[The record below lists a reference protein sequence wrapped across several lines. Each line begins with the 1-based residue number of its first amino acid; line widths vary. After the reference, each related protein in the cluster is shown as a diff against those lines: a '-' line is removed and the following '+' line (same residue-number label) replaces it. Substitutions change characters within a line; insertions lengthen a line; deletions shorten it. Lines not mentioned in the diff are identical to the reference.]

1 MALAIR
7 EANLDDAA
15 DARVMVELLDA
26 YAAGPSGGGVPLSE
40 DVKQRL
46 APAVR
51 AQPGALVLLAFVEGV
66 PAGVATCFP
75 GFSTFYAR
83 PLLNVHDLAV
93 LEPFRR
99 RGIGRASLGV
109 QTLDE
114 ALLQSVN
121 RQHGAQQALD
131 ACAQL
136 LRSGRIV
143 NVDLIYGRNITGE
156 NANWITLASVFRF
169 PAKDEK

>member
-26 YAAGPSGGGVPLSE
+26 YAAGPSGGGASLTE
-40 DVKQRL
+40 DVKRRL
-46 APAVR
+46 APAMR
-51 AQPGALVLLAFVEGV
+51 EQPGALVLLAFVEGA
-66 PAGVATCFP
+66 PAGVVTCFP

-99 RGIGRASLGV
+99 RGIGRALLGAV
-109 QTLDE
+109 EEHALARGYCKLTLEVRQDNEGARRLYDE
-114 ALLQSVN
+114 YGFRDLELG
-121 RQHGAQQALD
+121 GA
-131 ACAQL
+131 
-136 LRSGRIV
+136 
-143 NVDLIYGRNITGE
+143 THK
-156 NANWITLASVFRF
+156 TLFLSK
-169 PAKDEK
+169 PLKSD